1 MGEVQRDETVEIR
14 GNMGEMAG
22 RVNFTAS
29 GAYSMFAVGACGG
42 SHGGCGLMN
51 EGRMKGNP

>member
-29 GAYSMFAVGACGG
+29 GAYSMFAAGACGG
-42 SHGGCGLMN
+42 SHGGCGLM
-51 EGRMKGNP
+51 KGAA